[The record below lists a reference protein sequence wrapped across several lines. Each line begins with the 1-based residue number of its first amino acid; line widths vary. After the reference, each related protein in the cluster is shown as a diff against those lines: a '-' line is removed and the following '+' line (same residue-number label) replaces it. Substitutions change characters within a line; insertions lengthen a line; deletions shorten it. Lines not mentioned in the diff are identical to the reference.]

1 MFNNFNRRRKKKNEN
16 VENKE
21 TVNKKVIGAKSVIFD
36 GIKFR
41 SQFEGKSYLLL
52 KESKLRFTHESEQ
65 CVLWHGFKDENI
77 FLWKLKGEEF
87 DRRVMTSTRDWT
99 YSPDFVIES
108 TDGNSKI
115 YIEIK
120 GNPTDLTPY
129 KTKLFL
135 KYLSSLSAINGK
147 HYEYAF
153 VTRMKDLKYL
163 IEKLEEDGKY
173 NR

>member
-1 MFNNFNRRRKKKNEN
+1 MFNQRFKNKKNEN
-16 VENKE
+16 VKGE
-21 TVNKKVIGAKSVIFD
+21 NKKVIGARSVTFD

-41 SQFEGKSYLLL
+41 SQFEGKCYLLL
-52 KESKLRFTHESEQ
+52 KESKLKFSHESEQ
-65 CVLWHGFKDENI
+65 CVLWHGFKDESI
-77 FLWKLKGEEF
+77 FLWKSKMTNGEKVFEK
-87 DRRVMTSTRDWT
+87 RVMNTVRDWT

-108 TDGNSKI
+108 KDGMSKV
-115 YIEIK
+115 YVEAK

-135 KYLSSLSAINGK
+135 KYLSTLSTVNKK

-153 VTRMKDLKYL
+153 VTSLKELKYV
-163 IEKLEEDGKY
+163 ISKLEEDGKY